1 MVEMP
6 IICNRMNQKKKKKSQ
21 TNLRKM
27 FKISNRNFTKYM
39 GCNNNKITTLN
50 STFWLFDTLKI
61 STKNVHYQYVLIRVF
76 LQINSWCA
84 RKPTV
89 PMGLSASCVCT
100 KWRKR
105 RHHKPTTS
113 SILDRRL
120 HRPTG
125 ILERSR
131 WQTDMN
137 KLTELKGPTGPA
149 WLNLTPTNIY
159 VRKYLASHN
168 QP

>member
-1 MVEMP
+1 
-6 IICNRMNQKKKKKSQ
+6 
-21 TNLRKM
+21 M

-76 LQINSWCA
+76 LQINLWCA

-137 KLTELKGPTGPA
+137 KLTELKGPTGLA

-159 VRKYLASHN
+159 VRKYLTSHN